1 MPPKPA
7 AQQIGSG
14 AEYYNVDFTLDTQLR
29 LAAGASHVDQA
40 AKQSKLCRVKFRVR
54 VAGASH
60 LDQVAK
66 QR

>member
-40 AKQSKLCRVKFRVR
+40 AKQSK
-54 VAGASH
+54 
-60 LDQVAK
+60 
-66 QR
+66 